1 MTPWMISENRI
12 KMIQTITEP
21 AIDKLEKRLYH
32 FSRRSALER
41 IGPWLLTLLSLV
53 VFFLSQA
60 NFFLGMPG
68 KQIDTG
74 YYVLLTF
81 GSLMFI
87 LAGLTLAQ
95 LLKLKVAGIEL
106 EKSAVDQITTSGGLG
121 ISK

>member
-1 MTPWMISENRI
+1 
-12 KMIQTITEP
+12 
-21 AIDKLEKRLYH
+21 
-32 FSRRSALER
+32 
-41 IGPWLLTLLSLV
+41 
-53 VFFLSQA
+53 
-60 NFFLGMPG
+60 MPG